1 METTNAVTLERMEG
15 VIRWING
22 QDTQMQESEVRTAI
36 NDLIKSFR
44 MKFRELHPAQDLPR
58 LRTLSI
64 HPLSLAALLGDSVT
78 ETPGEKDK
86 EMKDEKVRKAE
97 IMRKRRMR
105 RKWKRESRK
114 RKGLKA
120 VHRVNLRTV
129 RPMTA

>member
-44 MKFRELHPAQDLPR
+44 MKFRELHPAQNLPR
-58 LRTLSI
+58 LRTLSN

-78 ETPGEKDK
+78 ARHEEKDK

-97 IMRKRRMR
+97 IMT
-105 RKWKRESRK
+105 EE
-114 RKGLKA
+114 A
-120 VHRVNLRTV
+120 
-129 RPMTA
+129 PQ